1 MITTKK
7 KVREELKRKYFV
19 SGLQA
24 TLMLNILEYD
34 LKTLEFDSIEE
45 IYEYC
50 FMRIPLKDVDWKKI
64 FKGVL

>member
-19 SGLQA
+19 SSLQA